1 MLCHIYRSNLKLDT
15 YLYLIDKDDF
25 SVVPQELLRVF
36 GQPEFS
42 FSFDLTEKR
51 ELAKEDAAE
60 VIENLSTQGYH
71 LQLQSDELI
80 EEMLARK
87 AIN

>member
-15 YLYLIDKDDF
+15 YLYLLAKDDF
-25 SVVPQELLRVF
+25 SVVPQALLKVF

-42 FSFDLTEKR
+42 FSFELTAER
-51 ELAKEDAAE
+51 QLAKEDPAE
-60 VIENLSTQGYH
+60 VLLNLQQNGYH

-80 EEMLARK
+80 EEMLAGK